1 MKLFSKI
8 CVLVL
13 CVANGVNTQAQQN
26 KMDEPIRVDWDAQG
40 EFENKIKE
48 LTGLGEWSYLELY
61 IDQNNRQ
68 ESIKFL
74 SNKNVKNDRLMMK
87 FNCIE
92 PNAKPSFLI
101 EDKRGLDRLSSNDE
115 KEIDILLDGKSYK
128 NPFIQTS
135 DQLEKFQQAL
145 MTAKI
150 IQFNADTFGS
160 PFKFSNQNAE
170 ITNKK
175 VNCET

>member
-8 CVLVL
+8 CVLAL
-13 CVANGVNTQAQQN
+13 CVRNGVNTQAQQN
-26 KMDEPIRVDWDAQG
+26 QMDEPIRVNQDTQG
-40 EFENKIKE
+40 KFENKIKQ
-48 LTGLGEWSYLELY
+48 LTVLGEQSYLELY

-74 SNKNVKNDRLMMK
+74 SNKNVKSDALMMR

-115 KEIDILLDGKSYK
+115 KEY
-128 NPFIQTS
+128 
-135 DQLEKFQQAL
+135 
-145 MTAKI
+145 
-150 IQFNADTFGS
+150 
-160 PFKFSNQNAE
+160 
-170 ITNKK
+170 
-175 VNCET
+175 

>member
-8 CVLVL
+8 CVLAL
-13 CVANGVNTQAQQN
+13 CVGNGVNTQAQQN

-40 EFENKIKE
+40 KFENKIKE